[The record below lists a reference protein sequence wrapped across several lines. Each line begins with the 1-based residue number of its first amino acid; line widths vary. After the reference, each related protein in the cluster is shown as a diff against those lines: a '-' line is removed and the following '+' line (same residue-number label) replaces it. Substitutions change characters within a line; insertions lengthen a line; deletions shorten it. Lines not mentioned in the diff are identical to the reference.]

1 MTPTFPFMATRESRR
16 KRRLGITPVLA
27 EVVLL
32 SVTLT
37 TGAMLSGYVFGV
49 MGNFSHPAEVTAQ
62 RAICVSGNSGTICSV
77 DLVNLG
83 AGSVSTTTA
92 CVLKGEGT
100 TVAGTSSV
108 VQIKA
113 GGGTFTVSCEVPSGS
128 LGGAT
133 SIAGWLILGNGAN
146 VYFIAS

>member
-1 MTPTFPFMATRESRR
+1 MAAGKGNRR
-16 KRRLGITPVLA
+16 RIGITPVLA

-62 RAICVSGNSGTICSV
+62 RAECVSGNSGITCDI

-92 CVLKGEGT
+92 CVLKGDGT
-100 TVAGTSSV
+100 TVGGTSTV

-113 GGGTFTVSCEVPSGS
+113 GGGTFTVLCEVPAGS
-128 LGGAT
+128 LTGGT
-133 SIAGWLILGNGAN
+133 SVAGWIVLQNGAN
-146 VYFIAS
+146 VYFVAN